1 MLRNLL
7 TSDAPAATI
16 LVRFMVGGIFLSE
29 GLQKFLFPEILGV
42 GRFDKIGIPAP
53 GIMAPFVGIFEI
65 GCGLLFIVGLLTRLA
80 AIPLIIDM
88 IVALASTKVPI
99 LLGHGYFIFANPST
113 SKTGFWSLLHES
125 RTDISMLLGSVFLLL
140 VGAGEW
146 SVDATIR
153 RRLKL

>member
-1 MLRNLL
+1 MGSIEL
-7 TSDAPAATI
+7 
-16 LVRFMVGGIFLSE
+16 VGGPL
-29 GLQKFLFPEILGV
+29 ILAG
-42 GRFDKIGIPAP
+42 
-53 GIMAPFVGIFEI
+53 
-65 GCGLLFIVGLLTRLA
+65 FITRLA

-88 IVALASTKVPI
+88 VVALASTKVPI